1 MPMPIA
7 YSNWIS
13 LPSFKLTVNRYRERV
28 LNSNL
33 VLPEYVIYI
42 DISSQ
47 TSIDR
52 QLNNIRA
59 NKTVGL
65 PYFWQNKYFLD
76 DIILSYEKL
85 WECLLNIPVYKTD
98 GKLSVKEKLLQLKE
112 WLKTKNSLKG
122 KTKYKKN

>member
-1 MPMPIA
+1 M
-7 YSNWIS
+7 
-13 LPSFKLTVNRYRERV
+13 
-28 LNSNL
+28 
-33 VLPEYVIYI
+33 LPEYVIYI

-52 QLNNIRA
+52 ELNNIRA

-122 KTKYKKN
+122 KTKYKKIDFDKYIKLMKNE